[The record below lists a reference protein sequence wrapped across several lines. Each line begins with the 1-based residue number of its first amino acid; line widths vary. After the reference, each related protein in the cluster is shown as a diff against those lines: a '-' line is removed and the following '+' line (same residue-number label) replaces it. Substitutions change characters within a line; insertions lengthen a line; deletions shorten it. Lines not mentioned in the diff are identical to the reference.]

1 MSPPYTKMLTQT
13 VAGRTYD
20 YSHAVGGQ
28 HIGRPV
34 SLAVADEDAVYSLER
49 PSENISDVPWN
60 RTASGARISVC
71 KLGLAAGEEEF
82 RFQFSQYGDDDGHVI
97 WPTGIA
103 LDSEGSVYVT
113 DEWLNRISI
122 FDGDGTFREAWGAP
136 GSGDGQLNR
145 PAGIAVDSDDNLFI
159 VDSLNHRVQRFSRD
173 GGYLGQWGSHGSGDG
188 ELDSPW
194 GIDVDHEGYVYVAD
208 HKNHR
213 AQKFTPDGDYVAQF
227 GSYGTGSGQ
236 LTRPSDVAVD
246 PDGDVYVC
254 DWPNDRVQIFGAEDG
269 FFATLIGDA
278 HQLSKWHSNIVEANA
293 DVIKARR
300 RVYTLEPEWRFA
312 YPTAVTFDTARSRL
326 LVGDTHRGRIQIY
339 NKLDDYMEPQFNL

>member
-1 MSPPYTKMLTQT
+1 MLTQT

-20 YSHAVGGQ
+20 FSHVVGGRY
-28 HIGRPV
+28 IGRPV
-34 SLAVADEDAVYSLER
+34 SLAVASEDTVYSLDR
-49 PSENISDVPWN
+49 PSENIADVPWN
-60 RTASGARISVC
+60 KTASGAKVSVC
-71 KLGLAAGEEEF
+71 KIGSASGEEEF
-82 RFQFSQYGDDDGHVI
+82 KLQFSQYGDGDGEVI

-103 LDSEGSVYVT
+103 LDSQENVYVT

-122 FDGDGTFREAWGAP
+122 FDEDGVFQTSWGVA
-136 GSGDGQLNR
+136 GAGDGQLNR

-159 VDSLNHRVQRFSRD
+159 VDSLNHRVQRFTRD
-173 GGYLGQWGSHGSGDG
+173 GSYLGQWGAHGDGEG

-194 GIDVDHEGYVYVAD
+194 GIDIDREGFVYVAD

-213 AQKFTPDGDYVAQF
+213 AQKFTPDGEYVAQF
-227 GSYGTGSGQ
+227 GSYGSGPGQ

-254 DWPNDRVQIFGAEDG
+254 DWPNNRVQIFGAEDG

-278 HQLSKWHSNIVEANA
+278 QQLSMWHQNIVDANA

-312 YPTAVTFDTARSRL
+312 FPTAVTFDTAKSRL
-326 LVGDTHRGRIQIY
+326 LVADTHRSRIQIY
-339 NKLDDYMEPQFNL
+339 NKLQGYMEPQFNL

>member
-1 MSPPYTKMLTQT
+1 MLTQT

-20 YSHAVGGQ
+20 FSHVVGGRY
-28 HIGRPV
+28 IGRPV
-34 SLAVADEDAVYSLER
+34 SLAVASEDTVYSLDR
-49 PSENISDVPWN
+49 PSENIADVPWN
-60 RTASGARISVC
+60 KTASGAKVSVC
-71 KLGLAAGEEEF
+71 KIGSASGEEEF
-82 RFQFSQYGDDDGHVI
+82 KLQFSQYGDGDGEVI

-103 LDSEGSVYVT
+103 LDSQENVYVT

-122 FDGDGTFREAWGAP
+122 FDEDGVFQTSWGVA
-136 GSGDGQLNR
+136 GAGDGQLNR

-159 VDSLNHRVQRFSRD
+159 VDSLNHRVQRFTRD
-173 GGYLGQWGSHGSGDG
+173 GSYLGQWGAHGDGEG

-194 GIDVDHEGYVYVAD
+194 GIDIDREGFVYVAD

-213 AQKFTPDGDYVAQF
+213 AQKFTPDGGYVAQF
-227 GSYGTGSGQ
+227 GSYGSGPGQ

-254 DWPNDRVQIFGAEDG
+254 DWPNNRVQIFGAEDG

-278 HQLSKWHSNIVEANA
+278 QQLSMWHQNIVDANA

-312 YPTAVTFDTARSRL
+312 FPTAVTFDAARSRL
-326 LVGDTHRGRIQIY
+326 LVADTHRSRIQIY
-339 NKLDDYMEPQFNL
+339 NKLQGYMEPQFNL